1 MNGANLWNLLTAA
14 SLALVPMAAA
24 QACGELKFNAGR
36 GLPFQTYLAPRP
48 ADVLVVASDAVEAS
62 YLEGLEQAGHRL
74 KVVASAD
81 EIAAELEQQHYD
93 IVIAA
98 YDSMDRVQPQVGG
111 ATDSPR
117 LLPIVARSMRKSAL
131 VQGFDQVLLDGASF
145 GQYLTV
151 IHKLLP

>member
-1 MNGANLWNLLTAA
+1 MNGFNSLKYLAAA
-14 SLALVPMAAA
+14 SLALVPVAAA

-36 GLPFQTYLAPRP
+36 GLPFQTYLAPRQ
-48 ADVLVVASDAVEAS
+48 ADVLVVASEAVQTS
-62 YLEGLEQAGHRL
+62 YLEALEQAGHRL

-81 EIAAELEQQHYD
+81 EVAAELQQHHYD

-98 YDSMDRVQPQVGG
+98 YEAIDSIEPQVAG
-111 ATDSPR
+111 AANSPR
-117 LLPIVARSMRKSAL
+117 VLPIVARSMRKSPL
-131 VQGFDQVLLDGASF
+131 VQGFDQVLLDNASF